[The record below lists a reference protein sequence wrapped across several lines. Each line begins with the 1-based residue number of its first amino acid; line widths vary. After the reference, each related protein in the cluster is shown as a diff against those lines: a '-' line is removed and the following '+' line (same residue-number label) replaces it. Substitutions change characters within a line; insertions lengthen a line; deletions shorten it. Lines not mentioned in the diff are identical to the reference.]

1 MTEVHDFDDRI
12 LEEKQDEIFL
22 QQAMEELMLESD
34 DESSADED
42 FLDSG
47 VSGEIMP
54 VPIEIGS
61 QPRKKSKQGQ
71 ISDFFPTENSRI
83 RKKMFILCKLNCNL

>member
-34 DESSADED
+34 DENSAVED
-42 FLDSG
+42 FLDPG
-47 VSGEIMP
+47 VSGETILFH
-54 VPIEIGS
+54 VLKHSSCYIIL
-61 QPRKKSKQGQ
+61 
-71 ISDFFPTENSRI
+71 FNA
-83 RKKMFILCKLNCNL
+83 FILI